1 MKPKIANV
9 DQAEAWDGSDAELWV
24 EFEDQLNASLARH
37 TSLLRDSTLI
47 LRGDRVLDIGCGCG
61 ESTRDAARLAH
72 PGSVLG
78 VDLSARMLERA
89 RKRARDEGL
98 TNVRF
103 EQADAEVH
111 AFDAAVFDVA
121 ISRFGVMFFGQPLTA
136 FRNIAQAL
144 RPAGR
149 LAFLCWQSPD
159 KNPLR
164 REVCNALAGGREFQL
179 PAIGA
184 PGPYGLAEPDTI
196 RRVLSESGFADI
208 NLASVNEP
216 TCLGKNVEQALRF
229 VSAYPS
235 SLEILS
241 GLGDAERPAALERLR
256 ATLAEHDTGAGVLV
270 ESGAWFVTARRTR

>member
-24 EFEDQLNASLARH
+24 KFEDQLNASMARY

-47 LRGDRVLDIGCGCG
+47 LRGDHVLDIGCGCG

-98 TNVRF
+98 INVRF

-111 AFDAAVFDVA
+111 AFGAAAFDVA

-136 FRNIAQAL
+136 FRNIARAL

-149 LAFLCWQSPD
+149 LAFVCWQSPD
-159 KNPLR
+159 KNPCR
-164 REVCNALAGGREFQL
+164 REVCSAVAGGREFQM

-184 PGPYGLAEPDTI
+184 PGPYGLAEPDAI
-196 RRVLSESGFADI
+196 RQVLSESGFADI
-208 NLASVNEP
+208 NLAGVNELL
-216 TCLGKNVEQALRF
+216 CLGANVEQALRF

-235 SLEILS
+235 TLELLS
-241 GLGDAERPAALERLR
+241 ELSVGERPAALERLR
-256 ATLAEHDTGAGVLV
+256 ATLAKYKTAAGVLI
-270 ESGAWFVTARRTR
+270 ESGAWFVTARRTC